1 MYIFSSIINKISL
14 LLNHSYILEN
24 IKANYGKIRG
34 EVGKRLKNMHKIP
47 ELTFFIDDSQDYAE
61 KIDQLLKK

>member
-24 IKANYGKIRG
+24 IKAKYSD
-34 EVGKRLKNMHKIP
+34 H
-47 ELTFFIDDSQDYAE
+47 Y
-61 KIDQLLKK
+61 